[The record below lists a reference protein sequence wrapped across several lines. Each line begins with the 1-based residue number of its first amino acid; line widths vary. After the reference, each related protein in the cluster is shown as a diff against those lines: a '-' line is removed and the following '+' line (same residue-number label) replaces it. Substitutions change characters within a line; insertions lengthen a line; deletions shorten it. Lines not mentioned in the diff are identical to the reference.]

1 MAGGLDLEVA
11 MPYAVFED
19 GERLTRVFATEQ
31 EAWAAAES
39 EGLVETAPDG
49 KKVLD
54 DHLEIR
60 PCNAEPQED
69 DCGSDFILS

>member
-1 MAGGLDLEVA
+1 VV

-19 GERLTRVFATEQ
+19 NERLTRVFTSEQ
-31 EAWAAAES
+31 EAWAAAERA
-39 EGLVETAPDG
+39 GLVETAPDG

-60 PCNAEPQED
+60 PCNAEPHED